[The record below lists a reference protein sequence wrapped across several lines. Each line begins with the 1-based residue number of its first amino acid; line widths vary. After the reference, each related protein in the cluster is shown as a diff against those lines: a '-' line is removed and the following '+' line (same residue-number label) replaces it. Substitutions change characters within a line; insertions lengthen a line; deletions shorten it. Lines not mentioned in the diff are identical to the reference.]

1 LISKYKKHIVLQ
13 HDQKDCGCACLK
25 MTLRFYGGDANLE
38 YLKEIS
44 GTNSKGTTFLG
55 LIQASEKIG
64 LFSEAYEASIED
76 IKKIKEPFILHVE
89 QNGFLHYLTCFD
101 YDPKKGFTIADPAIG
116 LLTYSEEELLNIWK
130 SGYIL
135 IVKKE
140 YDKEPLTTLKRGYFK
155 WVLDMMKK
163 DTSYYISAVFLGVV
177 IALLNMTT
185 LVFTEKLIDV
195 VLPSRSLALLFKTL
209 SIWFALLLITI
220 ALNYMRSMVLIQQ
233 AYNFNVRIFRFFFK
247 RLLKMPKVFFDS
259 KKQGDMIARMND
271 TERIQRNIKTII
283 ADSFIQVFVVLIA
296 VVFLFY
302 YSSDVALIV
311 LASFLILYLCTWLFN
326 IKIKKLQHKM
336 FSDYAQTE
344 SNYIDTI
351 SGIETIKVFNKESFY
366 FKKNFIQYK
375 SFQNSIL
382 KLVKYDINQGT
393 LIEVSSTIISASGI
407 AYAVLLVFNRVI
419 EVGDLIAIISLIF
432 MIIGGVKGIVQLN
445 FEIFE
450 SKIAIERMFDF
461 VQRSN
466 DIEGNAAMSNLQEVK
481 DIHTISINDLSF
493 SYPGQDFL
501 ITRANLTLGKGQIT
515 FLKGQSGSGKSTLSQ
530 LLLKFYNQNSGTIS
544 INNKYELQSIDTKH
558 WRNQIAY
565 VPQSIKIFND
575 SILYNIALNDKQ
587 PEDEIIDFC
596 KDYLQ
601 VDDMFTKFKD
611 SYWTILGEEGV
622 TPSGGEKQIIAIA
635 RALITE
641 PKVLILDEATA
652 SMDKGTQN
660 IILELLNTIKKDMII
675 LFITHNEELS
685 SDNLGNTY
693 TLKDKV
699 ISLKET

>member
-1 LISKYKKHIVLQ
+1 
-13 HDQKDCGCACLK
+13 

>member
-1 LISKYKKHIVLQ
+1 MISKYKKHIVLQ

>member
-64 LFSEAYEASIED
+64 LFSEAYQASIED

-140 YDKEPLTTLKRGYFK
+140 YDKEPLTTLKRGYLK

-283 ADSFIQVFVVLIA
+283 ADSFIQVFMVMIA

-302 YSSDVALIV
+302 YSSDVALIL

-419 EVGDLIAIISLIF
+419 EVGDLIATISLIF

-466 DIEGNAAMSNLQEVK
+466 DIEGNAAMSNLEEVK
-481 DIHTISINDLSF
+481 DIHTISMNDLSF

-530 LLLKFYNQNSGTIS
+530 LLLKFYNQNSGIIS

-685 SDNLGNTY
+685 SDGLGNTY
-693 TLKDKV
+693 LLKDKV
-699 ISLKET
+699 ISLK

>member
-1 LISKYKKHIVLQ
+1 MRQ

-25 MTLRFYGGDANLE
+25 MTLRYHGGDANLE

-44 GTNSKGTTFLG
+44 GTNSRGTTFLG

-64 LFSEAYEASIED
+64 LLSEAYQANIED
-76 IKKIKEPFILHVE
+76 IKKIKYPFILHVE
-89 QNGFLHYLTCFD
+89 QEGLFHYLTCFD
-101 YDPKKGFTIADPAIG
+101 YDIKNGFTLADPAIG
-116 LLTYSEEELLNIWK
+116 LLKYSQNELLKIWK

-135 IVKKE
+135 VVKKA
-140 YDKEPLTTLKRGYFK
+140 DDSVLLKSPNSGYLK
-155 WVLDMMKK
+155 WVLGMMKK

-209 SIWFALLLITI
+209 SIWFVLLLITI
-220 ALNYMRSMVLIQQ
+220 ALNYIRSKVLIQQ

-283 ADSFIQVFVVLIA
+283 ADSFIQVFMVLIA

-302 YSSDVALIV
+302 YSIEVASIV
-311 LASFLILYLCTWLFN
+311 IASFLILYLCTSLFN
-326 IKIKKLQHKM
+326 VKIKKLQHKM
-336 FSDYAQTE
+336 FTDYAQAE

-351 SGIETIKVFNKESFY
+351 SGIETIKVFNKEDFY

-393 LIEVSSTIISASGI
+393 TIEICSTIISASGI
-407 AYAVLLVFNRVI
+407 AYAVLLVFSRVI

-432 MIIGGVKGIVQLN
+432 MIIGGTKSIVQLN

-461 VQRSN
+461 IQRSIAIKSGKI
-466 DIEGNAAMSNLQEVK
+466 DLDYKEIKEIKEIAI
-481 DIHTISINDLSF
+481 DCLSF

-501 ITRANLTLGKGQIT
+501 IESANLILTRGQIT

-530 LLLKFYNQNSGTIS
+530 LILKFYKQNTGVIK
-544 INNKYELQSIDTKH
+544 INNEHELHQIDTRK
-558 WRNQIAY
+558 WRNLIAY
-565 VPQSIKIFND
+565 VPQDIKIFND
-575 SILYNIALNDKQ
+575 NILYNIALNDKK

-596 KDYLQ
+596 KNQLH

-635 RALITE
+635 RALITK
-641 PKVLILDEATA
+641 PQVLILDEATA
-652 SMDKGTQN
+652 SMDKTTQTK
-660 IILELLNTIKKDMII
+660 ILELLNTFKKNMII
-675 LFITHNEELS
+675 LFITHNEELYS
-685 SDNLGNTY
+685 ENLGNTY
-693 TLKDKV
+693 VLKDKV
-699 ISLKET
+699 IELNNFKNV

>member
-1 LISKYKKHIVLQ
+1 MLQ

-25 MTLRFYGGDANLE
+25 MALRYYGGDTNLE

-64 LFSEAYEASIED
+64 LFSEAYQASIED
-76 IKKIKEPFILHVE
+76 IKNIKEPFILHVE
-89 QNGFLHYLTCFD
+89 QDGLLHYLTCFD
-101 YDPKKGFTIADPAIG
+101 FDAKKGFTIADPAIG
-116 LLTYSEEELLNIWK
+116 IQTYSEEELLKIWK
-130 SGYIL
+130 SGYLL
-135 IVKKE
+135 IVKKAT
-140 YDKEPLTTLKRGYFK
+140 DKALAKPLKRGYFN

-163 DTSYYISAVFLGVV
+163 DTSYYVSAVFLGVV

-195 VLPSRSLALLFKTL
+195 VLPSRSLGLLFKTL
-209 SIWFALLLITI
+209 SIWFVILLITI
-220 ALNYMRSMVLIQQ
+220 ALNYIRSMVLIQQ

-271 TERIQRNIKTII
+271 TERIQSNIKTII
-283 ADSFIQVFVVLIA
+283 ADSFIQVFMVMIA
-296 VVFLFY
+296 VIFLFY
-302 YSSDVALIV
+302 YSVEVALIV

-336 FSDYAQTE
+336 FIDYAQTE

-351 SGIETIKVFNKESFY
+351 SGIETIKVFNKEPFY

-375 SFQNSIL
+375 SFQKSIL

-393 LIEVSSTIISASGI
+393 LIEICSTIISASGI

-466 DIEGNAAMSNLQEVK
+466 AIDNSKIKLNLKEIEEI
-481 DIHTISINDLSF
+481 DTISITDLSF

-501 ITRANLTLGKGQIT
+501 ITNANLILSKGKIT
-515 FLKGQSGSGKSTLSQ
+515 FLKGQSGSGKSTLAQ
-530 LLLKFYNQNSGTIS
+530 LLLKFYKQNSGVIT
-544 INNKYELQSIDTKH
+544 INNKHELQHIDTEK
-558 WRNQIAY
+558 WRHQIAY
-565 VPQSIKIFND
+565 VPQNIKIFND
-575 SILYNIALNDKQ
+575 SILYNIALSDKQ
-587 PEDEIIDFC
+587 PEDDIIDFC
-596 KDYLQ
+596 KNYLN

-611 SYWTILGEEGV
+611 AYWTILGEEGV

-635 RALITE
+635 RALITK

-652 SMDKGTQN
+652 SMDKATQTK
-660 IILELLNTIKKDMII
+660 ILKLLNKIKEDMII
-675 LFITHNEELS
+675 LFITHNEALS
-685 SDNLGNTY
+685 SNKLGNTY
-693 TLKDKV
+693 LLKDKV
-699 ISLKET
+699 ISLKQT

>member
-1 LISKYKKHIVLQ
+1 MISKYKKHVVLQ

-25 MTLRFYGGDANLE
+25 MALRYYGGDANLE

-44 GTNSKGTTFLG
+44 GTNSRGTTFLG

-64 LFSEAYEASIED
+64 LLSEAYQASIED

-89 QNGFLHYLTCFD
+89 QKGSLHYLTCFD
-101 YDPKKGFTIADPAIG
+101 YNPIKGFTIADPAIG
-116 LLTYSEEELLNIWK
+116 LLTYSQQELLSIWK

-135 IVKKE
+135 IIKKE
-140 YDKEPLTTLKRGYFK
+140 GDKVLLKTLKRGYLK

-163 DTSYYISAVFLGVV
+163 DASYYISAVFLGVI

-185 LVFTEKLIDV
+185 LVFTEKLIDI

-209 SIWFALLLITI
+209 SIWFILLLITI
-220 ALNYMRSMVLIQQ
+220 ALNYVRSMVLIQQ

-283 ADSFIQVFVVLIA
+283 ADSFIQVFIVVIA
-296 VVFLFY
+296 FVFLFY

-311 LASFLILYLCTWLFN
+311 SASFLILYLCTWLFN

-336 FSDYAQTE
+336 FADYAQTE
-344 SNYIDTI
+344 SNYIDAI

-366 FKKNFIQYK
+366 FKKNYTQYK

-382 KLVKYDINQGT
+382 KLVKYDINQAT
-393 LIEVSSTIISASGI
+393 IIEICSTIISASGI
-407 AYAVLLVFNRVI
+407 AYAILLVFNRVI

-461 VQRSN
+461 VQRSD
-466 DIEGNAAMSNLQEVK
+466 DIDSSTTNLNLKE
-481 DIHTISINDLSF
+481 IEEINTIAINDLSF

-501 ITRANLTLGKGQIT
+501 ISNANLILNKGQIT

-530 LLLKFYNQNSGTIS
+530 LLLKFYKQSSGLIT
-544 INNKYELQSIDTKH
+544 INNKHELQHIDTKK

-565 VPQSIKIFND
+565 VPQNIKIFND
-575 SILYNIALNDKQ
+575 SILYNIALSAKY
-587 PEDEIIDFC
+587 PEDDIIDFC
-596 KDYLQ
+596 KSYLQ

-635 RALITE
+635 RALITK
-641 PKVLILDEATA
+641 PKILILDEATA
-652 SMDKGTQN
+652 SMDKTTQTN
-660 IILELLNTIKKDMII
+660 ILELLNTIKKDMII

-685 SDNLGNTY
+685 SDKLGTTY
-693 TLKDKV
+693 LLKDKA
-699 ISLKET
+699 ISLNNT